1 VCEQECNNSGAN
13 QVKAMAQ
20 FPNPSTQFKPG
31 ISGNPAGKPKGT
43 KHIATWIQELL
54 NDEEFEARILD
65 SKIGLKEFKGAPL
78 KAIIEVAITKAIN
91 GDKQWADWLAN
102 NGWKQQLDITSDNER
117 LGVTL
122 SAEQAEQLIRARAN
136 RSAL

>member
-1 VCEQECNNSGAN
+1 MGT
-13 QVKAMAQ
+13 
-20 FPNPSTQFKPG
+20 FPNPQTQFQPG
-31 ISGNPAGKPKGT
+31 QSGNPAGKKPGT

-65 SKIGLKEFKGAPL
+65 AKIGIKEFKGAPL
-78 KAIIEVAITKAIN
+78 KAIIQVAITKAIN
-91 GDKQWADWLAN
+91 GDKQWADWIAN
-102 NGWKQQLDITSDNER
+102 NGWKQQLDITSDGEK

-136 RSAL
+136 RSGS